1 MKQIGIGEIHN
12 RLLNIAKVFD
22 NICRKHGI
30 SYYML
35 GGTML
40 GAIRHKG
47 FIPWDDDMDFGVLR
61 KDYERLKLILRTELP
76 EQYKCCDYNNDKV
89 IQYPFIKISDIE
101 TCIQDT
107 RVNLPLEDQIGIN
120 IDVFPLDNC
129 ELNSLRLKLIR
140 CLCRMT
146 TMIYVESTT
155 QSKKI
160 HIIKKILRFL
170 FPVSHRQMLNLME
183 RIAQSL
189 PSGSYIGNIYGR
201 WRDKEII
208 PSCWYGNNIRYQFDS
223 IELTGFLE
231 YDKYLRR
238 LYGNYM
244 NFPQKE
250 LRKAH
255 VDNVFVK

>member
-1 MKQIGIGEIHN
+1 MKQIEIEEVHN

-22 NICRKHGI
+22 NICRKHGVN
-30 SYYML
+30 YYML

-61 KDYERLKLILRTELP
+61 KDYERLKRILRTELP

-89 IQYPFIKISDIE
+89 IQYPFIKISDTE
-101 TCIQDT
+101 TLIQDP
-107 RVNLPLEDQIGIN
+107 RVNLPLENQIGIN

-129 ELNSLRLKLIR
+129 NPNSIRIKFIR
-140 CLCRMT
+140 CLCRLT
-146 TMIYVESTT
+146 TIIYVESTT
-155 QSKKI
+155 QSMII
-160 HIIKKILRFL
+160 HVIKRILRFL
-170 FPVSHRQMLNLME
+170 CPISHHQILNFTEYLT
-183 RIAQSL
+183 QSL

-208 PSCWYGNNIRYQFDS
+208 PSIWYGNNIRYRFES
-223 IELTGFLE
+223 LELNGFQE

-244 NFPQKE
+244 ELPPIE

-255 VDNVFVK
+255 VENIFMK